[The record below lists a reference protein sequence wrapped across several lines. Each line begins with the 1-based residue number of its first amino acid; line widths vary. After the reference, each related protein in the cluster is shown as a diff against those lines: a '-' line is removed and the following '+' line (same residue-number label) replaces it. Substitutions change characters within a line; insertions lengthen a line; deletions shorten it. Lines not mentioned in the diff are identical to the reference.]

1 LSFAASQSDLHIL
14 LLSSYHFQLPTV
26 NSQRLSII
34 TTVFKM
40 SGDVSTNFTL
50 NANGTIDLFVK
61 GRETLFIPTNGLTGY
76 NQNNNTAYGNLTL
89 LEDQTLCSI
98 ATCDMTLA
106 AFDYRASLPGN
117 ALYAAIF
124 GIYLIMNIYLGI
136 RHKTWGYMTAMSVG
150 LVGEVI
156 GYVGRI
162 LLWQNPFDPTGNDF
176 LIYIVCLT
184 ISPALLSAAIYLCL
198 ARIVVVF
205 GEDISRFR
213 PRTYTLIFCSCDFFS
228 LVLQATGGGMTS
240 TAKTYSAQQ
249 TGINTMLAGLA
260 AQVISL
266 FIFSVMAL
274 EYAFRLYRN
283 PTWWDTRHAA
293 LYQSRLFR
301 VFLVGLAVATLT
313 IFTRSTFRVAELS
326 GGFHG
331 SLANN
336 QISFMILEGAMVTIA
351 CSCLTLLHPGIAFQG
366 HWADADFKFRL
377 GKGRELEKMA
387 PAYSDESPQSG
398 GDPQPETR

>member
-1 LSFAASQSDLHIL
+1 
-14 LLSSYHFQLPTV
+14 
-26 NSQRLSII
+26 
-34 TTVFKM
+34 M
-40 SGDVSTNFTL
+40 SGDVSTNYTV
-50 NANGTIDLFVK
+50 NANGTLNLFVK

-76 NQNNNTAYGNLTL
+76 NQFNNTAYGNLSL
-89 LEDQTLCSI
+89 LVDQNLCSLT
-98 ATCDMTLA
+98 TCDLTLA
-106 AFDYRASLPGN
+106 TFDYRASLGGN
-117 ALYAAIF
+117 SFYAAIF

-136 RHKTWGYMTAMSVG
+136 RHKTWGYMTAMTVG
-150 LVGEVI
+150 LTGEII

-162 LLWQNPFDPTGNDF
+162 LLWQNPFDPTGNNF

-184 ISPALLSAAIYLCL
+184 ISPALISAAIYLCL

-213 PRTYTLIFCSCDFFS
+213 PRTYTLIFCSCDLFS
-228 LVLQATGGGMTS
+228 LVLQALGGGMTS
-240 TAKTYSAQQ
+240 SAHTYSAQQ
-249 TGINTMLAGLA
+249 TGINIMLAGLS

-283 PTWWDTRHAA
+283 PMAWNTRHAS
-293 LYQSRLFR
+293 LYQSKLFR
-301 VFLVGLAVATLT
+301 AFLIGLAVATLT

-336 QISFMILEGAMVTIA
+336 QVSFMILEGAMVTIA
-351 CSCLTLLHPGIAFQG
+351 CSCLTLLHPGISFQG
-366 HWADADFKFRL
+366 HWHEANFRFRL
-377 GKGRELEKMA
+377 GKNRDLEKTA
-387 PAYSDESPQSG
+387 HADSDESQENTVVPRS
-398 GDPQPETR
+398 DSV